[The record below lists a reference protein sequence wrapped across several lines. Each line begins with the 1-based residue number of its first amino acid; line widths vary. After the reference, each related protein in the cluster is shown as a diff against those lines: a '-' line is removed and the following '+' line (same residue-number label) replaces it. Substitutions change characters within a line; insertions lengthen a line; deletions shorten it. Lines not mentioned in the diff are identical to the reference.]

1 MKFSIETEIKEQIYF
16 WIRPSLNRVI
26 LSIIAVYIYRNIYG
40 EIRGGIIP
48 ILFFPT
54 FYIAYIFI
62 KYPENLN
69 WRNTNPIIPEED
81 FITSLNDIFQSKYQ
95 AVIIF
100 IIMYI
105 LLNMFLYKN
114 LIKIFYRKYIK
125 GVSLK

>member
-69 WRNTNPIIPEED
+69 WKNKNPTVPKEV
-81 FITSLNDIFQSKYQ
+81 FIVSFNDILKENYI

-100 IIMYI
+100 FILYI
-105 LLNMFLYKN
+105 SLNFFLYKN
-114 LIKIFYRKYIK
+114 FIKVFYRKYIK
-125 GVSLK
+125 K

>member
-1 MKFSIETEIKEQIYF
+1 MNKRFKEIFIF
-16 WIRPSLNRVI
+16 WFRPSLNRI
-26 LSIIAVYIYRNIYG
+26 IISMIAVYIYHNIYG
-40 EIRGGIIP
+40 KIGGGIIP

-114 LIKIFYRKYIK
+114 LIKIFYKKYIK
-125 GVSLK
+125 G

>member
-1 MKFSIETEIKEQIYF
+1 MKFTIESEIKEQIFF

-26 LSIIAVYIYRNIYG
+26 LSIIAVYIYHNIYG
-40 EIRGGIIP
+40 EIGGGIIP

-69 WRNTNPIIPEED
+69 WKNKNPTVPKEG
-81 FITSLNDIFQSKYQ
+81 FIVSLNDILKEDYI

-100 IIMYI
+100 IVLYI
-105 LLNMFLYKN
+105 SLNLFMYKN
-114 LIKIFYRKYIK
+114 LIKFTYRKYIK
-125 GVSLK
+125 

>member
-1 MKFSIETEIKEQIYF
+1 MKNQVKELIIF
-16 WIRPSLNRVI
+16 WFRPSLNRLI
-26 LSIIAVYIYRNIYG
+26 LSAIAVYIYHNIYG
-40 EIRGGIIP
+40 QIGGGIIP
-48 ILFFPT
+48 ILLFPS
-54 FYIAYIFI
+54 FYVAYIFI